1 VPFFRDDAGTLIE
14 KPVFASVITAPAPNR
29 GAVAQ
34 NEPRNLCLVEPALL
48 KRAELVL
55 QAAAAHKVDRL
66 VLGAWGCG
74 VFRNDPEVVAK
85 TFAGLLRTKGKFPD
99 VFRQVV
105 FAVYDRADDQRT
117 FRAFAKV
124 FNVSPS
130 SISSRAK
137 LSSIE

>member
-1 VPFFRDDAGTLIE
+1 
-14 KPVFASVITAPAPNR
+14 
-29 GAVAQ
+29 
-34 NEPRNLCLVEPALL
+34 
-48 KRAELVL
+48 
-55 QAAAAHKVDRL
+55 

-85 TFAGLLRTKGKFPD
+85 TFAGLLRTKGKLLD
-99 VFRQVV
+99 VFRQVI